1 MIVNND
7 SYVVKDAQGNP
18 IADVQGKQVNVDPE
32 NIDNAFAQKT
42 VDLFPDGKIVR
53 KDKKVIYA
61 ATAGGNRSVES
72 RSGGLG
78 LTAMDDTGI
87 MKLGTDTKEAQFNV
101 SQGSLKLPNLKAGEN
116 FELQMTDSSA
126 EEKSLVLKGVGTG
139 SKDGATIVRKDN
151 DLVFENI
158 EIKEITLDGKD
169 NKDGLDIS
177 DLEISLKGYQ
187 FKYEGG
193 AEIRPEVIVKDK
205 DRSLAPEKDY
215 VAVYSNNKE
224 KGTASVTVTGIGKY
238 RGQRKINFIIADEA
252 KNLHLVHFNTNG
264 HGIKEVEDQLVE
276 DGQPA
281 VQPRNPMDNGWEFV
295 GWSEEASENRAY
307 NFKTPVTKDLILY
320 GQWKSLGGD
329 SPKLAVRFSD
339 DPEDGQIVSVDGHK
353 QDPWC
358 VYTGDKVT
366 PAVIVTFGAE
376 VLKEGKDYTLSY
388 SNNKN
393 VTPQNRFA
401 TATINLKGDFK
412 GKQTLNFV
420 IRQKSIE
427 DSDIEVDE
435 MIAESGKKITPPGIY
450 YGEYELTSKDFE
462 ISPKN
467 AVAQK
472 GSTVSLKGKGN
483 FTGEIKNVS
492 VNVISA
498 QEKRDY
504 KLSASLKLKEN
515 RIFNGERQTV
525 SSDELIVKVKK
536 DGYTP
541 KEGKDYSVRY
551 SNNLNAGTARVIV
564 TGKGICNGKITKK
577 FKISPEKTYKDYE
590 VTVSGDGGHIYCV
603 PDPAS
608 PEVKVTRKD
617 GRTMTEGRD
626 YTVKFSNNK
635 NPGDSAKAKVTFTG
649 NYKGTP
655 AVTKPFKID
664 QAPFNGGM
672 VSVSAASLVY
682 LKPGKLNPEIV
693 VTYGDTLLEN
703 KKDYTF
709 KLFDESKQDITGK
722 KQTFTDSQLPKTIT
736 VAATGKGR
744 FDSTVSEC
752 SFVLRALPENSYDL
766 TSAKILAQ
774 STNKVLKTVDYTG
787 KEVRPAIDVM
797 AKKKGSSTYEIVPPA
812 YYSVKYYNNVN
823 RGKAKLVITGDN
835 EKAFGSKAGQFTI
848 GVNSFKPKD
857 ILTLIFEL
865 R

>member
-1 MIVNND
+1 
-7 SYVVKDAQGNP
+7 
-18 IADVQGKQVNVDPE
+18 
-32 NIDNAFAQKT
+32 
-42 VDLFPDGKIVR
+42 
-53 KDKKVIYA
+53 
-61 ATAGGNRSVES
+61 
-72 RSGGLG
+72 
-78 LTAMDDTGI
+78 
-87 MKLGTDTKEAQFNV
+87 
-101 SQGSLKLPNLKAGEN
+101 
-116 FELQMTDSSA
+116 MTDSSA
-126 EEKSLVLKGVGTG
+126 GEKSLVLKGVGTG

-158 EIKEITLDGKD
+158 EIKEIVLDGKD

-205 DRSLAPEKDY
+205 DRPLAPEKDY

-224 KGTASVTVTGIGKY
+224 KGTASVTVTGIGNY

-264 HGIKEVEDQLVE
+264 HGTREIEDQLVE

-281 VQPRNPMDNGWEFV
+281 VRPKNPMDNGWEFD
-295 GWSEEASENRAY
+295 GWSEEASENKAY
-307 NFKTPVTKDLILY
+307 DFKTAVTKDLTLY

-358 VYTGDKVT
+358 VYTGEKLT
-366 PAVIVTFGAE
+366 PAVIVTFGTDI
-376 VLKEGKDYTLSY
+376 LKEGRDYTLSY

-393 VTPQNRFA
+393 VTAQNRFA
-401 TATINLKGDFK
+401 KATISLKGDFK

-420 IRQKSIE
+420 IRQKNIE

-435 MIAESGKKITPPGIY
+435 IIAESGKKITPPGIC

-467 AVAQK
+467 AIAQK

-498 QEKRDY
+498 QEKKDY
-504 KLSASLKLKEN
+504 KLSTALKLKET
-515 RIFNGERQTV
+515 RIFNGERQTL
-525 SSDELIVKVKK
+525 SSDELTVTVKK
-536 DGYTP
+536 EGYKP
-541 KEGKDYSVRY
+541 VEGRDYSIRY
-551 SNNLNAGTARVIV
+551 SNNLNAGTAKVTV
-564 TGKGICNGKITKK
+564 TGKGICSGKITKK
-577 FKISPEKTYKDYE
+577 FKIGPEKNYKGYE
-590 VTVSGDGGHIYCV
+590 VTVSGEGHIYCV

-608 PEVKVTRKD
+608 PEVTVTRKD
-617 GRTMTEGRD
+617 GRKMTEGRD

-635 NPGDSAKAKVTFTG
+635 KPADNAKAKVTFTG
-649 NYKGTP
+649 NYKGT
-655 AVTKPFKID
+655 AGITVPFKID
-664 QAPFNGGM
+664 PAPFGTGE
-672 VSVSAASLVY
+672 VTVSASNVVY
-682 LKPGKLNPEIV
+682 IKPGKLNPEVIV
-693 VTYGDTLLEN
+693 TCKDTLLEN

-709 KLFDESKQDITGK
+709 KLLDENKQDITGK

-752 SFVLRALPENSYDL
+752 SFLVRALPENAFDL
-766 TSAKILAQ
+766 TSAKILGQ
-774 STNKVLKTVDYTG
+774 STNKTLKTVNYTG
-787 KEVRPAIDVM
+787 KKVEPAIDVM
-797 AKKKGSSTYEIVPPA
+797 AKKKGSQAYEIVPPA
-812 YYSVKYYNNVN
+812 YYSVKYYNNVK

-848 GVNSFKPKD
+848 EVNSFKAKD

-865 R
+865 K